1 MATVTVEVPATTA
14 NLGPGF
20 DCVGLALG
28 LRNRVTAAALDHAEW
43 SVTVEGAGAGVLPTQ
58 ADNLVT
64 VAMRRV
70 FDRVPGAPRGARL
83 HQINTIPLCSGLGS
97 SAAAYVAGLVAA
109 NELCGQAL
117 STQELC
123 QIACDLEGH
132 ADNVLPALLGGL
144 SVGLCKDGRA
154 HYVRFDP
161 PAGLKAVVILP
172 DQELATSES
181 RRALPEQYSR
191 PDTVFNLG
199 HAALLVAALVSG
211 DHGALAAAMDD
222 RVHQPYRL
230 PLIPGAERALAAGRD
245 AGAVG
250 VVVSGAG
257 PSLLALCERHADLVA
272 EAMQAAFASKGVQ
285 TTRYL
290 LEMEVCGA
298 RVVAR

>member
-28 LRNRVTAAALDHAEW
+28 LCNRVTAAALDHAEW
-43 SVTVEGAGAGVLPTQ
+43 SVTVDGAGAGVLPTG
-58 ADNLVT
+58 ADNLLA

-70 FDRVPGAPRGARL
+70 FQRVPGAPRGARL
-83 HQINTIPLCSGLGS
+83 HQVNTIPLCSGMGS

-109 NELCGQAL
+109 NELCDQAL
-117 STQELC
+117 DTQELC
-123 QIACDLEGH
+123 QIACELEGH

-144 SVGLCKDGRA
+144 TVGLYEDGRA
-154 HYVRFDP
+154 HWVRFDP
-161 PAGLKAVVILP
+161 PAGLHAVVVLP
-172 DQELATSES
+172 DQELATADS
-181 RRALPEQYSR
+181 RKALPDSYSR
-191 PDTVFNLG
+191 ADTVYNLG
-199 HAALLVAALVSG
+199 HAALLVAALASG
-211 DHGALAAAMDD
+211 DHQALAAAMED

-230 PLIPGAERALAAGRD
+230 PLIPGAERAMAAARD

-257 PSLLALCERHADLVA
+257 PSLLALCERDADLVA
-272 EAMQAAFASKGVQ
+272 DAMQQAWASKGIR
-285 TTRYL
+285 TTQYL
-290 LEMEVCGA
+290 LEMDVRGA